1 MPLQYE
7 TCNPRDLVIVISSIL
22 KELIRINDAIRLC
35 NSHLIHSH
43 SRASP
48 RISIPDY
55 LQCLTALSPSILL
68 TRDYYIDRVNAL
80 YSALAICSLTVRQFL
95 ITSATVASKGLS
107 DRALDKRNI
116 CSGRRCGFERA
127 GASRLRIFV
136 EAGLEGLCRGR

>member
-7 TCNPRDLVIVISSIL
+7 TCNPRDLVIVISSVL
-22 KELIRINDAIRLC
+22 KELIRIKDAILLR
-35 NSHLIHSH
+35 NSHLTRFS

-55 LQCLTALSPSILL
+55 LQRLTTLSPSILL

-80 YSALAICSLTVRQFL
+80 YSALAICSLTVHQFL

-107 DRALDKRNI
+107 DSFWTNETYARVADVGLKELALLD
-116 CSGRRCGFERA
+116 
-127 GASRLRIFV
+127 
-136 EAGLEGLCRGR
+136 